1 MFSFHARL
9 RASVSTLAE
18 HRFVTFAVLVDTIG
32 AGLTLPLT
40 VVYFTLTTDLS
51 LGTVGLLSTAASLAA
66 LPIGL
71 LGGVLTDR
79 FGAKWSMITNNL
91 LSAAGFALYLVADDP
106 VLVFA
111 AVFLANASERLYWTS
126 WTAYV
131 HDLSDGRPF
140 ERWFAFLE
148 ATKAAALGAGA
159 VVAAV
164 TLAGGGHD
172 GLRWLVLA
180 NVVTSVAAAIVF
192 ATQRT
197 GGVRHREPAAA
208 EPEDGRSGSLRE
220 FAADRSMRLVTLG
233 QFLLGP
239 AMVLPNVALSVLFV
253 ERWHLPAA
261 VAPVQFAVATG
272 LAALLQTSVTRW
284 VAGRDRGVLVAVGA
298 ATTALAVLPLAVL
311 PPLHGVAAWTVVV
324 LVAVALAI
332 ADMVALPA
340 ANAVMAEA
348 PHPRVRGRAIGVF
361 QTAGSVGMALFPA
374 TLGLLD
380 TGVPWLLWVVTAAVF
395 AAAAWAWRA
404 AVAGLPPRVRTAT
417 TADADA

>member
-1 MFSFHARL
+1 MFSFPARL